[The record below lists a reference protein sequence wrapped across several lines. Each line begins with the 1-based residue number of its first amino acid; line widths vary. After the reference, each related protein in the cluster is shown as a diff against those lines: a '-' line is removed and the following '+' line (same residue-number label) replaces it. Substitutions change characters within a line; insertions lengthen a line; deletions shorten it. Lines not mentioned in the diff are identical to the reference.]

1 MFDCRS
7 VYYRFEQSFKFD
19 GRMAGTGQASMARRT
34 TRSEARRTE
43 ILKSAAAAFR
53 RRGYH
58 GASVE
63 EIARA
68 LGMTKGNLYYY
79 FRNKQDI
86 LLGCHEYSLGVALDL
101 VERVRAEPV
110 PPDEQLR
117 RLVAGFVHLIIDEL
131 HGTALTLELEA
142 LPAPLLR
149 RVVARRDRFDRGLRA
164 ILREGMNQGIFEPG
178 DPKLLAFAI
187 MGAMNWISR
196 WYDPKGEARS
206 DEIAAAYA
214 DYLVAGLTAPSNG
227 KRQPR

>member
-1 MFDCRS
+1 MP
-7 VYYRFEQSFKFD
+7 
-19 GRMAGTGQASMARRT
+19 RRT
-34 TRSEARRTE
+34 RRSEERRIE

-68 LGMTKGNLYYY
+68 LQMTKGSLYYY

-86 LLGCHEYSLGVALDL
+86 LFGCHEYSLGVALDL
-101 VERVRAEPV
+101 VERVQAEPV
-110 PPDEQLR
+110 PPDEKLR
-117 RLVAGFVHLIIDEL
+117 RLIVGFVRLIIDEL
-131 HGTALTLELEA
+131 HGTALTLELQA

-149 RVVARRDRFDRGLRA
+149 RVVARRDRFDEGLRE
-164 ILREGMNQGIFEPG
+164 ILRDGIVQGVFAPG

-196 WYDPKGEARS
+196 WYDPKGAAGSE
-206 DEIAAAYA
+206 EIGKTFA
-214 DYLVAGLTAPSNG
+214 DYLVRGLAL
-227 KRQPR
+227 RD

>member
-1 MFDCRS
+1 MPRP
-7 VYYRFEQSFKFD
+7 
-19 GRMAGTGQASMARRT
+19 T
-34 TRSEARRTE
+34 TRSEARRIE

-101 VERVRAEPV
+101 VDRVRAEPV
-110 PPDEQLR
+110 PPDEKLR
-117 RLVAGFVHLIIDEL
+117 RLIVGFVRLIIDEL

-142 LPAPLLR
+142 LPAPLHGLLQRRELGRAAHRQRVDEVAVLAGRDLDETGLVEVVVEAVRFGIDSDDVFFQELPREDPQVLR
-149 RVVARRDRFDRGLRA
+149 MLDDV
-164 ILREGMNQGIFEPG
+164 
-178 DPKLLAFAI
+178 
-187 MGAMNWISR
+187 
-196 WYDPKGEARS
+196 
-206 DEIAAAYA
+206 EI
-214 DYLVAGLTAPSNG
+214 
-227 KRQPR
+227 RQPDLPPSGV